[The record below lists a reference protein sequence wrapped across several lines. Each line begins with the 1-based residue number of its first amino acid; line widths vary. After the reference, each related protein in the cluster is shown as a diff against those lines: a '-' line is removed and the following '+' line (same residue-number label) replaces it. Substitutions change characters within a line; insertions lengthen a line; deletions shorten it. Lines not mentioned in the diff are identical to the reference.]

1 MEDFPQEILTSSC
14 MLTDIR
20 IPYDAIVIG
29 TSAGGLDAL
38 GILLPLLEAKLP
50 VPILIVQ
57 HISASSDSFMVT
69 YFDRLCKLTVKEA
82 EEKELLLPG
91 FVYFAPPDYHLM
103 VEDDW
108 TVSLSNEE
116 KVNYSRPS
124 IDVLFETASWAFGR
138 RLIGIILTGA
148 NWDGA
153 AGCEIIKQNGGLTI
167 VQDPATAAVARM
179 PESVIERIT
188 PDYILSLVE
197 MGNLI
202 NMIFSIT
209 PTQ

>member
-1 MEDFPQEILTSSC
+1 MTGQIQ
-14 MLTDIR
+14 

-38 GILLPLLEAKLP
+38 GVILPMLSADLP

-57 HISASSDSFMVT
+57 HISASSDSFIVT
-69 YFDRLCKLTVKEA
+69 YFDRLCDLKVKEA
-82 EEKELLLPG
+82 EDKEILQPG
-91 FVYFAPPDYHLM
+91 MVYFAPPDYHVLI
-103 VEDDW
+103 EDDR
-108 TVSLSNEE
+108 TISLSNED

-124 IDVLFETASWAFGR
+124 IDVLFETASWVFKN

-153 AGCEIIKQNGGLTI
+153 AGCELIKNSGGLTM
-167 VQDPATAAVARM
+167 VQDPKSAAVARM
-179 PESVIERIT
+179 PESVLERIK
-188 PDYILSLVE
+188 PDYILPLAE
-197 MGNLI
+197 IGKLINLI
-202 NMIFSIT
+202 FFPI

>member
-1 MEDFPQEILTSSC
+1 MEDFPQEILKISF
-14 MLTDIR
+14 MLTYNR
-20 IPYDAIVIG
+20 FPYDAIVIG

-38 GILLPLLEAKLP
+38 GILLPLLDSKIP

-57 HISASSDSFMVT
+57 HISASSDSFMIT
-69 YFDRLCKLTVKEA
+69 YFDRLSQLTVKEA

-91 FVYFAPPDYHLM
+91 IVYFAPPDYHLM

-153 AGCEIIKQNGGLTI
+153 AGCEIIKNNGGLTI
-167 VQDPATAAVARM
+167 VQDPGTAAVARM

-188 PDYILSLVE
+188 PDYILPIVE
-197 MGNLI
+197 IGNLI
-202 NMIFSIT
+202 NRIFSST